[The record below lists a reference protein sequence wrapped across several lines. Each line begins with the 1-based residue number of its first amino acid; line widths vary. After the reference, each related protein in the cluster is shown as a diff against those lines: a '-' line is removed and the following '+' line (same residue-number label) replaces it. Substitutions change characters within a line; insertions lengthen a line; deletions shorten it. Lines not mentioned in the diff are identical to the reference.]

1 MTMSPPKPITLDELQ
16 RELPLNEW
24 ESWLQSRLAHFGS
37 TREGLAYKRF
47 NSGPMKVVKE
57 EIIPTLLLLE
67 RRFKGEDI
75 FVAFSADNNSAADAF
90 IRPASAAN
98 ATPLQITC
106 NLDHDDHLR
115 LQILHRD
122 GMVPGAGPITRVGGR
137 LEAEGRAYFTEE
149 VVAEIAGTIIDRLNS
164 KARKFAN
171 YDPSTWLLVYIDD
184 ARLPMKGLPILLETI
199 RNDAA
204 ESPFVATFLVGSH
217 PEHRICE
224 LIGGTAKWVS

>member
-1 MTMSPPKPITLDELQ
+1 MSPPKPITFDELK
-16 RELPLNEW
+16 RDLPFNEW
-24 ESWLQSRLAHFGS
+24 DIWLQSRLADLRS
-37 TREGLAYKRF
+37 TREGRKHLRF
-47 NSGPMKVVKE
+47 DTGPMKVVKE

-67 RRFKGEDI
+67 RRFKGEEI
-75 FVAFSADNNSAADAF
+75 LATFPANNSAADAF

-122 GMVPGAGPITRVGGR
+122 GMVSGAGPITRVGGR

-149 VVAEIAGTIIDRLNS
+149 VVAEIAGTIIDRLNL

-184 ARLPMKGLPILLETI
+184 ARLPMEGLPILLEKI

-204 ESPFVATFLVGSH
+204 KSPFVATFLVGST
-217 PEHRICE
+217 EQGICE